1 MKFTHS
7 ARIILLALVVALSA
21 CGFKL
26 AGRASLP
33 ESMRSIVLVSSEMTS
48 TQRTMLSERLQQ
60 VGGRIVSAA
69 NAGTTNAS
77 VTRLQ
82 VSFRQLPDLRLF
94 SSAESGRNV
103 ERITRLLDFN
113 LKAAGGNQLIA
124 PTTLTQQRDIT
135 LDDDN
140 LHASNQER
148 QAAIEDL
155 EVALVN
161 QLIQQLRRL

>member
-1 MKFTHS
+1 MRLTHS
-7 ARIILLALVVALSA
+7 GRIILLALVVALSA

-33 ESMRSIVLVSSEMTS
+33 ESMRSIILVESEMTS
-48 TQRTMLSERLQQ
+48 AQRTMLSERLQQ
-60 VGGRIVSAA
+60 VGGRIVSTTDVS
-69 NAGTTNAS
+69 TTNAS
-77 VTRLQ
+77 AARLH
-82 VSFRQLPDLRLF
+82 VSFRELPDLRLF
-94 SSAESGRNV
+94 SSAESGRTV

-113 LKAAGGNQLIA
+113 LKAVGGNQLIA
-124 PTTLTQQRDIT
+124 PKTLTQQRDIT

-140 LHASNQER
+140 LHASSRER
-148 QAAIEDL
+148 QSAIEDL